1 MEMSMESADTPAAKP
16 ANTSSAQCLENGG
29 SAACWAWG
37 YEMKNGPLKWGRYFP
52 DCRKSAQSPI
62 MLESCQIKTYPVAG
76 NKLQFRWKDALPKV
90 TVNRTSTSL
99 MSVFNA
105 NTGESETIFKEVR
118 WRVTKIQFH
127 STSEHEID
135 GMKFPLELEVYHQ
148 KLGSNGA
155 LLPDELVLSI
165 LYEFGAASPFLSSV
179 GFDANCSD
187 ASAKSCIPAPLR
199 SSMVSGDLNLNA
211 ALPVN
216 DGYYHYTGSLSTPPC
231 TEGVL
236 RVVMKSR
243 ATLSLKQMETFPF
256 KDNFRPV
263 QSIGERAVHFL
274 SSGSDAQALDFAYQ
288 TTWSAA
294 CAVLPNHPLLF
305 VIAALVVVRGARAA
319 I

>member
-1 MEMSMESADTPAAKP
+1 MDSKDKSSSKT
-16 ANTSSAQCLENGG
+16 ANATSAQCLENGG

-62 MLESCQIKTYPVAG
+62 LLESCQIETYPNAG
-76 NKLQFRWKDALPKV
+76 NKLQFNWEKLQLPKV

-99 MSVFNA
+99 MSVFNGNTGA
-105 NTGESETIFKEVR
+105 NTGETIFEETR
-118 WRVTKIQFH
+118 YRVMKIQFH
-127 STSEHEID
+127 ASSEHEVD
-135 GMKFPLELEVYHQ
+135 DMKFPLELEVFHR
-148 KLGSNGA
+148 KLGRNGA

-199 SSMVSGDLNLNA
+199 SSMVSGDLNLSA

-243 ATLSLKQMETFPF
+243 ATLSPKQMETFPF